1 MILSEML
8 WTAWASL
15 RANKLRTFLT
25 MLGILIGVGSII
37 AIIAI
42 GQGGQ
47 AAILSTLESSRAQRT
62 IQILPTELVAPG
74 LPQPGQV
81 LDISSSDLQLA
92 RQFSGVA
99 SVDYTLF
106 GQAYTSAGT
115 KTVNASIQAGP
126 SYLDEIGHFVVIQ
139 GRMFTNADVIAHR
152 KVVLLSQPLEA
163 KLFGNLNPI
172 GKTIQIQGQPLQV
185 IGVTASTQLNLLQ
198 GVFGSDYLY
207 MPATTCLDIFP
218 YWNITEM
225 DVEVQSGADKAALA
239 KRLVLALNIHAHNSN
254 AFEDSSRFLL
264 GIEKTV
270 GTVTSILT
278 LVIGAV
284 AGIALIV
291 GGVGVMNIMLVSV
304 TERTQEI
311 GIRMS
316 LGATRRAILLQ
327 FLTES
332 VFITALGGVLGV
344 MLGAAAAFAIHA
356 FTPLP
361 AVISWWAVL
370 GSFLFSA
377 LIGVLCGIY
386 PANKAARLNPIEAL
400 RYE

>member
-1 MILSEML
+1 MSFTEMISA
-8 WTAWASL
+8 AWSSL
-15 RANKLRTFLT
+15 RVNKLRTFLT

-37 AIIAI
+37 AIVAI
-42 GQGGQ
+42 GRGGQ
-47 AAILSTLESSRAQRT
+47 TAVLSTIESTRAQQT
-62 IQILPTELVAPG
+62 IQILPKELVQPG

-81 LDISSSDLQLA
+81 LSFSTADFQIA

-99 SVDYTLF
+99 SVYYTLL
-106 GQAYTSAGT
+106 GQGNIHAGA

-126 SYLDEIGHFVVIQ
+126 SYLEELGHFSVLQ
-139 GRMFTNADVIAHR
+139 GRMFSQADVIAHR
-152 KVVLLSQPLEA
+152 QAVLVSQSLAA
-163 KLFGNLNPI
+163 KLFGSGNPVGNI
-172 GKTIQIQGQPLQV
+172 VRIRGVPLQV
-185 IGVTASTQLNLLQ
+185 IGITVSTQSNLLQ
-198 GVFGSDYLY
+198 GVFGADYVY
-207 MPATTCLDIFP
+207 MPATTATDLFP
-218 YWNITEM
+218 WWTITEM
-225 DVEVQSGADKAALA
+225 DVQVQPGVDKTQLA
-239 KRLVLALNIHAHNSN
+239 QRIVLALNIHAHDAQ
-254 AFEDSSRFLL
+254 AFEDSSGFLL

-270 GTVTSILT
+270 STVTSILT

-316 LGATRRAILLQ
+316 LGATRRVILLQ

-332 VFITALGGVLGV
+332 VMITVLGGTLGILLGV
-344 MLGAAAAFAIHA
+344 LAAETVHWV
-356 FTPLP
+356 TRLP
-361 AVISWWAVL
+361 AQVSLTAVI

-377 LIGVLCGIY
+377 LIGVVCGIY

>member
-1 MILSEML
+1 MSTTEMVVA
-8 WTAWASL
+8 AWSSL
-15 RANKLRTFLT
+15 RVNKLRTFLT

-37 AIIAI
+37 AIVAI
-42 GQGGQ
+42 GRGGQ
-47 AAILSTLESSRAQRT
+47 AAVLSTIESTRAQQT
-62 IQILPTELVAPG
+62 IQILPKELVQPG

-81 LDISSSDLQLA
+81 LSFSSSDFQIA

-99 SVDYTLF
+99 SVYYTLL
-106 GQAYTSAGT
+106 GQGNVNVGS

-126 SYLDEIGHFVVIQ
+126 SYLEELGHFSVLE
-139 GRMFTNADVIAHR
+139 GRMFTQADVIAHR
-152 KVVLLSQPLEA
+152 QVVLVSQSLAA
-163 KLFGNLNPI
+163 KLFGNGNPVGNVVRI
-172 GKTIQIQGQPLQV
+172 RGVPLQV
-185 IGVTASTQLNLLQ
+185 IGITVSTQSNLLQ
-198 GVFGSDYLY
+198 GVFGADYLY
-207 MPATTCLDIFP
+207 MPATTATDLFP
-218 YWNITEM
+218 WWTITEM
-225 DVEVQSGADKAALA
+225 DVQAQPGIDKAQLA
-239 KRLVLALNIHAHNSN
+239 KRIVMALNIHAHDAQ
-254 AFEDSSRFLL
+254 AFEDSSGFLL

-270 GTVTSILT
+270 STVTSILT

-316 LGATRRAILLQ
+316 LGATRRVILLQ

-332 VFITALGGVLGV
+332 VMITVLGGTLGILLGV
-344 MLGAAAAFAIHA
+344 LAAETVHWV
-356 FTPLP
+356 TRLP
-361 AVISWWAVL
+361 AQVSLTAVT

-377 LIGVLCGIY
+377 LIGVVCGIY
-386 PANKAARLNPIEAL
+386 PANKAARLNPIDAL